1 MRSFIGQPGH
11 GVEVVRPRGGRLAE
25 QLDLRHRRRALAVRV
40 ADAVRA
46 GVAAADH
53 DHVLAGG
60 RDRALGGA
68 LRPLR
73 ATKRFRW

>member
-1 MRSFIGQPGH
+1 MRSFTGQRGH
-11 GVEVVRPRGGRLAE
+11 GVRSSGRRCGRLAE

-53 DHVLAGG
+53 EHVLAGG
-60 RDRALGGA
+60 A
-68 LRPLR
+68 
-73 ATKRFRW
+73 